1 MWRRKN
7 KFPFR
12 NDKKDFSQIGA
23 RKKKYWITQGMNEE
37 IIHQNNTSFHHLHFL
52 PFLLLFLKKKNSC
65 RNNKKKTKCTTYYY
79 SIIEIHYYQLLSLLS
94 IILSQEEKED
104 FCSNHYFSIITN
116 DAQFNCQKKNS
127 SHSQKIILMLI
138 HWMQVCFNVF
148 WLKHTIFENEKF
160 PLP

>member
-1 MWRRKN
+1 
-7 KFPFR
+7 
-12 NDKKDFSQIGA
+12 
-23 RKKKYWITQGMNEE
+23 MNEE

-116 DAQFNCQKKNS
+116 DAQFNCQKKKTAAILKKN
-127 SHSQKIILMLI
+127 IINVNTLI
-138 HWMQVCFNVF
+138 TSVF
-148 WLKHTIFENEKF
+148 WCFLAETHNFWEQKNPPLTPPKHF
-160 PLP
+160 